1 MKKIEN
7 TKDVLP
13 TYRITDKTYALIP
26 TRSVHH
32 QTKVIEKDKVYYV
45 NQSPLEIIKLN
56 CLLNGS
62 DYRGR
67 RQAIS
72 YHLNFTRKTPIAIN
86 KTLHAFPTHSIKDFD
101 CIWIISK
108 QIAYIKPQSNKSK
121 IIFKNNSKLK
131 LPIST
136 HILQQ
141 QILRCF
147 AVSNL
152 YKQIQSE

>member
-26 TRSVHH
+26 TRTVHH
-32 QTKVIEKDKVYYV
+32 QSKVIEKDKVYYV
-45 NQSPLEIIKLN
+45 NQSPLEIINLN
-56 CLLNGS
+56 YLLNGS

-108 QIAYIKPQSNKSK
+108 QIAYIKPQS
-121 IIFKNNSKLK
+121 
-131 LPIST
+131 
-136 HILQQ
+136 
-141 QILRCF
+141 
-147 AVSNL
+147 
-152 YKQIQSE
+152 